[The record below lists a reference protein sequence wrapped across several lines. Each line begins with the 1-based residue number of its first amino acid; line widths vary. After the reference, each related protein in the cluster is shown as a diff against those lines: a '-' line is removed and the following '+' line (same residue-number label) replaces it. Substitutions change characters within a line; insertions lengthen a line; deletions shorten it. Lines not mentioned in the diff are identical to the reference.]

1 VSFFFATKF
10 GLLFGFGFG
19 LREKNFFKTFLNA
32 FWVTREE
39 FFQNVFERARREE
52 GEDVNLANL
61 FSLSIRCLIVVCV
74 CADAS

>member
-1 VSFFFATKF
+1 MSFFFCNKVWAAF
-10 GLLFGFGFG
+10 WFW
-19 LREKNFFKTFLNA
+19 

>member
-1 VSFFFATKF
+1 LQQSL
-10 GLLFGFGFG
+10 GC
-19 LREKNFFKTFLNA
+19 FL
-32 FWVTREE
+32 VLVLGDERRI
-39 FFQNVFERARREE
+39 FQNVFERARREE

>member
-1 VSFFFATKF
+1 MSFFFATKF
-10 GLLFGFGFG
+10 GLLFGFGFC
-19 LREKNFFKTFLNA
+19 
-32 FWVTREE
+32 TREI
-39 FFQNVFERARREE
+39 FQNVFERARREE